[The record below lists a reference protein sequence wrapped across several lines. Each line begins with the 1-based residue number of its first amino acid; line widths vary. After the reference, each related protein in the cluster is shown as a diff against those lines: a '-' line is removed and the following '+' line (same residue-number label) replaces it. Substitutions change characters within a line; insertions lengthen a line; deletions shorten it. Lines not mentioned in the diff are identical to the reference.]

1 MSARS
6 SRGRNDVRLLVTID
20 GVQAAH
26 FRLREFE
33 NGEGF
38 AMVHASTLESLERV
52 RRDLGAIAGEEV
64 WVIVTDAVRTQAE
77 LERLAARLGWTDE
90 GGAVA
95 RGSMHLA
102 EFGGIAADL
111 VAVIA
116 RTRERVP
123 QRTLGAV
130 CRRYFDWVKD
140 DYADGHVHADN
151 RRIAE
156 CGLRNAECAVP
167 AGPRYSRN
175 EE

>member
-1 MSARS
+1 MSGLS
-6 SRGRNDVRLLVTID
+6 CRGRNDVRLLVTID

-33 NGEGF
+33 NSEGF
-38 AMVHASTLESLERV
+38 AMVHGSTLESLERV
-52 RRDLGAIAGEEV
+52 RRDLCSMAGEEV
-64 WVIVTDAVRTQAE
+64 WVIVTNAVRTQAE
-77 LERLAARLGWTDE
+77 LERLAARVGWTHE

-95 RGSMHLA
+95 RRSMHLA
-102 EFGGIAADL
+102 EFSGIAADL

-123 QRTLGAV
+123 QTTLGKV

-156 CGLRNAECAVP
+156 CRL
-167 AGPRYSRN
+167 RN
-175 EE
+175 EECAG